1 MNLKELF
8 DRISTDECFGY
19 APASSSTKP
28 AHIANGWFRR
38 LMGKTYDPVLL
49 NNTLMHWVG
58 SEEANPSEK
67 LLEDNKE
74 VFEPFL
80 PQHKSAQFTEFRADL
95 RALLSPYGGAVNRGN
110 VRSSYNVTHREHLT
124 KDFSDNS
131 VGAFLYHVLNADC
144 GQGPSPMAS
153 LLVKILEDQSDEI
166 STLTLPLTRD
176 ARESPVAVG
185 SYPAKTVFRQ
195 GKDGFVSPTLKRLR
209 LGFDQLQK
217 YETQHG
223 GGLQALRRAVSF
235 GVFAV
240 MLHIVNRSCELRREK
255 DLTPIL
261 LYFQGRRRTTVYHAS
276 HQTYTI
282 CRQSI
287 EFIYTAKFMEK
298 IAERI
303 GEEPTVKQCQR
314 LIRDLVF
321 TKPQEAEQRRLEAEH
336 LFAAYRDTQ
345 PLIDALASALT
356 DVTFRLLKGD
366 PTEFYRAL
374 GVRIGFL
381 RPTGGARKYFTLDG
395 VLLESVLASL
405 VSEDQMSFREFLDLL
420 YERYGLL
427 TGGRAE
433 DAEILLAAGID
444 QVTVEDLRENA
455 GSLRQQLVAMGW
467 ARAYAD
473 GVMTVHLPVGGLL

>member
-1 MNLKELF
+1 MNLKKLF
-8 DRISTDECFGY
+8 DHISAEECFGY

-38 LMGKTYDPVLL
+38 LVGKTYDPVLL

-58 SEEANPSEK
+58 SEEANPSEL
-67 LLEDNKE
+67 LLENNRE

-110 VRSSYNVTHREHLT
+110 LRSSYNITHRQHLT

-131 VGAFLYHVLNADC
+131 VGAFLYHLLITDC

-153 LLVKILEDQSDEI
+153 LLVTILEDQSDEI
-166 STLTLPLTRD
+166 STLTLPLTKD
-176 ARESPVAVG
+176 AGETPVAVG
-185 SYPAKTVFRQ
+185 TYPAKAVFRQ
-195 GKDGFVSPTLKRLR
+195 RKDGFASPTLKRLR
-209 LGFDQLQK
+209 LGFDQLQQ
-217 YETQHG
+217 YEARHG
-223 GGLQALRRAVSF
+223 GGLQALRRATAF
-235 GVFAV
+235 GVFTV
-240 MLHIVNRSCELRREK
+240 MLHMVNRSCELRKEK
-255 DLTPIL
+255 ELTPIL
-261 LYFQGRRRTTVYHAS
+261 LYFQGRRRTTVYNAS
-276 HQTYTI
+276 HQTYTL

-287 EFIYTAKFMEK
+287 EYIYTAKFMEK

-303 GEEPTVKQCQR
+303 GAEPTLKQCQK
-314 LIRDLVF
+314 LIQDLVF
-321 TKPQEAEQRRLEAEH
+321 ERPQDAGPRRTEVEN

-345 PLIDALASALT
+345 PLLDALASALT

-374 GVRIGFL
+374 GVRNGFL
-381 RPTGGARKYFTLDG
+381 RPTGGTRKYFTLDG
-395 VLLESVLASL
+395 VLLEAVLASL
-405 VSEDQMSFREFLDLL
+405 VSEDQVSFREFLDLL

-427 TGGRAE
+427 TGGRAQ

-455 GSLRQQLVAMGW
+455 GTLRQQLIAMAW

-473 GVMTVHLPVGGLL
+473 GVMTVSVPDGGLR

>member
-1 MNLKELF
+1 
-8 DRISTDECFGY
+8 
-19 APASSSTKP
+19 
-28 AHIANGWFRR
+28 
-38 LMGKTYDPVLL
+38 
-49 NNTLMHWVG
+49 VG
-58 SEEANPSEK
+58 SEEANPSET
-67 LLEDNKE
+67 LLMENKE

-80 PQHKSAQFTEFRADL
+80 PQHKSSQFIEFRADL

-110 VRSSYNVTHREHLT
+110 LRSSYNITHREHLT

-131 VGAFLYHVLNADC
+131 VGAFLYHVLNTDC
-144 GQGPSPMAS
+144 GRGPSPMAS

-176 ARESPVAVG
+176 ARESSVAVG
-185 SYPAKTVFRQ
+185 TYPAKAVFRQ
-195 GKDGFVSPTLKRLR
+195 GKGGFASPTLKRLR
-209 LGFDQLQK
+209 LGFDQLQQ
-217 YETQHG
+217 YEAQHG

-240 MLHIVNRSCELRREK
+240 MLHMVNRSCELRKERE
-255 DLTPIL
+255 LTPIL

-276 HQTYTI
+276 HKTYTI

-303 GEEPTVKQCQR
+303 GDKPTGKQCQK
-314 LIRDLVF
+314 LIQDLVF
-321 TKPQEAEQRRLEAEH
+321 SKQQETEQKRVEVAN

-345 PLIDALASALT
+345 PVLDALASALT

-374 GVRIGFL
+374 GVRVGFL
-381 RPTGGARKYFTLDG
+381 RPTGGTRKYFTLDG
-395 VLLESVLASL
+395 VLLEAVLASV

-455 GSLRQQLVAMGW
+455 GVLRQQLVAMAW

-473 GVMTVHLPVGGLL
+473 GVMTVRLPVGGLL

>member
-1 MNLKELF
+1 MNLKDLF
-8 DRISTDECFGY
+8 DRISTEECFGY

-38 LMGKTYDPVLL
+38 LTGKAYDPVLL
-49 NNTLMHWVG
+49 NNTLLHWVG

-67 LLEDNKE
+67 LLQDNKE

-80 PQHKSAQFTEFRADL
+80 PQNKSAQFTEFRADL

-110 VRSSYNVTHREHLT
+110 LRSSYNATHREHLT

-131 VGAFLYHVLNADC
+131 VGAFLYHLLMTDS
-144 GQGPSPMAS
+144 GQGPSPMFS
-153 LLVKILEDQSDEI
+153 LLVNILEDQSDEI
-166 STLTLPLTRD
+166 STLTLPLTKY
-176 ARESPVAVG
+176 AQESLVPIG
-185 SYPAKTVFRQ
+185 SYPASSVFRQ
-195 GKDGFVSPTLKRLR
+195 GKDGFASPTLKRLR
-209 LGFDQLQK
+209 QGFDQLQK
-217 YETQHG
+217 YESRHG

-240 MLHIVNRSCELRREK
+240 MLHMVNRSCELRKEK
-255 DLTPIL
+255 ALTPLL

-303 GEEPTVKQCQR
+303 GEKPTVKQCQR
-314 LIRDLVF
+314 LIKDLVF
-321 TKPQEAEQRRLEAEH
+321 AKQQEADSKRIEVEK

-374 GVRIGFL
+374 GVRVGFL
-381 RPTGGARKYFTLDG
+381 RPTGGARKYFTLDS
-395 VLLESVLASL
+395 VLLEAVLASV
-405 VSEDQMSFREFLDLL
+405 VSEEQISFREFLDRL

-427 TGGRAE
+427 TGGRAA
-433 DAEILLAAGID
+433 DAEILLDAGVD

-455 GSLRQQLVAMGW
+455 GVLRQQLVAMGW
-467 ARAYAD
+467 AKAYAD
-473 GVMTVHLPVGGLL
+473 GVMTVGVPAGGLL